1 MCDGGY
7 VERLHMMRRMEQL
20 RKEMEQEEL
29 ERQRKAAVPATPAKA
44 ETGAVQPEPVP
55 V

>member
-29 ERQRKAAVPATPAKA
+29 ERQRKVAPTAPAKP